1 MTSLR
6 QRLEEIREYKRI
18 LIEDGIKPDAED
30 KMLESELIQ
39 RLLGLEKD
47 LARMDAAK
55 GRRLQDKVK
64 RKDPTKKTS
73 RGMLDGV
80 KKDLSK
86 VKSKAQA
93 SDSEQGSREGSR
105 SRFRTKK
112 KPTDSLARSKTSAP
126 RTADSRSKDPQKNG
140 PKPEGRQSKDLRKN
154 GPKPEGRQSKDPRKN
169 GPKPEG
175 RQSKDVRKN
184 GPKPEGR
191 QSKDPQKK
199 LPRLNGRQNKFQ
211 PQNQDQK
218 KTVKTNRR
226 QPQKRA

>member
-1 MTSLR
+1 MNLLRSQIASKMTSLR

-55 GRRLQDKVK
+55 GRRRQDEAKK
-64 RKDPTKKTS
+64 KGPTKKTS

-86 VKSKAQA
+86 VKAKSQA
-93 SDSEQGSREGSR
+93 SDSDRGTQLGSR
-105 SRFRTKK
+105 SRFRTTKK
-112 KPTDSLARSKTSAP
+112 STESSLGSKGSLARQEG
-126 RTADSRSKDPQKNG
+126 RQSKDLGKNV
-140 PKPEGRQSKDLRKN
+140 PKTEGRQSKDLRKN
-154 GPKPEGRQSKDPRKN
+154 GSKTEGRGSRDPRKN
-169 GPKPEG
+169 GPKTEG
-175 RQSKDVRKN
+175 RQSKDTQKN
-184 GPKPEGR
+184 GPKLLSR
-191 QSKDPQKK
+191 QTKM
-199 LPRLNGRQNKFQ
+199 Q
-211 PQNQDQK
+211 PQNQRPK